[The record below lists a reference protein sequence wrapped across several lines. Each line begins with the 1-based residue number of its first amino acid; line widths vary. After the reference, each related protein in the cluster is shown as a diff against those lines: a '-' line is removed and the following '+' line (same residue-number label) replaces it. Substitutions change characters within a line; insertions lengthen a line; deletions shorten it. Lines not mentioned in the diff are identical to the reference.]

1 MSLRFRV
8 LVADDEP
15 LARSMVATLARQDAD
30 IERVVEC
37 RDGRM
42 LLDTLARE
50 PADIVFLDI
59 EMPGL
64 TGLEVAAALGAVP
77 PGSPSPPAPAVV
89 FITAFAHYA
98 APAFDVEAVDY
109 VLKPF
114 SDERFREALH
124 RAKRR
129 VRERRLGELATQ
141 TAAVLGSGGTAAAV
155 RLDDDAD
162 GYLQQIPVKEGERTT
177 LVRVQDVIWI
187 KAEDYYVQIHARRG
201 RHLLRASLATLE
213 ERLDPKVFLRVH
225 RNALVNVAEVQEVRG
240 GNGLTLV
247 LSDGAAIPVSRARR
261 TQAEAVLLPRLR

>member
-15 LARSMVATLARQDAD
+15 LARGMVAALAREDAD
-30 IERVVEC
+30 VERVVEC
-37 RDGRM
+37 RNGKT

-50 PADIVFLDI
+50 TADIVFLDI

-64 TGLEVAAALGAVP
+64 TGLEVAAALAASATGA
-77 PGSPSPPAPAVV
+77 SAPAVV
-89 FITAFAHYA
+89 FITAFAQYA
-98 APAFDVEAVDY
+98 APAFGVEAVDY

-114 SDERFREALH
+114 SDERFRDALQ

-141 TAAVLGSGGTAAAV
+141 TAAVLGGGAVTAPPAPSA
-155 RLDDDAD
+155 DAD
-162 GYLQQIPVKEGERTT
+162 GYLQQIPVKDGERTT

-213 ERLDPKVFLRVH
+213 ERLDPKTFLRVH
-225 RNALVNVAEVQEVRG
+225 RNALVNVSEVQEVRNTG
-240 GNGLTLV
+240 SGLTVV

-261 TQAEAVLLPRLR
+261 THAESLLLPRLR